1 MVYIAPMKAATVKE
15 IKTELSHCSSQELIA
30 LCLRLSRF
38 KKENKEL
45 LTYLLFE
52 SSNEEGYIE
61 AIHTEVDAQFDMINT
76 ASYHYIKKSV
86 RKILRMIKK
95 YIRYSNNKETEVE
108 LLIYFCKKL
117 NAFTPYIHKSTVL
130 QNIRDREMI
139 AIQKKISV
147 LHEDLQYDYQLE
159 LESI

>member
-1 MVYIAPMKAATVKE
+1 MKAATAKE
-15 IKTELSHCSSQELIA
+15 IKTELSHSSHLELIE

-52 SSNEEGYIE
+52 SSDEDEYI
-61 AIHTEVDAQFDMINT
+61 AGIHTEVDEQFEIINT

-117 NAFTPYIHKSTVL
+117 NDFTPYIHKSSVL
-130 QNIRDREMI
+130 QNIRDREI
-139 AIQKKISV
+139 LSVKKKIGA

-159 LESI
+159 LESLSL